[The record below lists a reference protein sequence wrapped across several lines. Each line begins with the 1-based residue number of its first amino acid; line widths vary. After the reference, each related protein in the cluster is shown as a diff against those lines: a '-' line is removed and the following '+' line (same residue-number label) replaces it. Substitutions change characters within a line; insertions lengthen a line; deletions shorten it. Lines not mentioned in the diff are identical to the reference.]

1 MKILVTGSNGMLGSD
16 TARAVTERGH
26 ELICSGRSA
35 EAAVPVPGGS
45 EYVQLDLRDAGTVSR
60 AVAKLCPDAVIH
72 CAAWTNVETAE
83 LAENR
88 GQVFAANSLAS
99 RNLAQACREQGCKML
114 YISTDY
120 VFGGEGSAPHAA
132 DCKTFAPLNVYGE
145 SKLAGENAVAEILNR
160 FFIVRTS
167 WLYGVNGGNFV
178 RSILKAA
185 AEKDELSVVNDQTG
199 TPTYSADLARLIVKM
214 AETEKYGFYHAAN
227 SGGYISWFDFAQ
239 EIVRQARL
247 TVGLVP
253 VSADEYGAAK
263 ARRPHNSRLDMSK
276 LEENG
281 FQPLPHW
288 RDALSRYLRAINAE
302 NRSE

>member
-1 MKILVTGSNGMLGSD
+1 MKILVTGSNGILGSD
-16 TARAVTERGH
+16 TAYAVAERGH

-35 EAAVPVPGGS
+35 EASARMPDGS
-45 EYVQLDLRDAGTVSR
+45 KYVQLELCDDDAVSR
-60 AVAKLCPDAVIH
+60 AVAELCPDAVIH

-83 LAENR
+83 LSENR
-88 GQVFAANSLAS
+88 DQVFAANSLAS
-99 RNLAQACREQGCKML
+99 MNLARACREQGCKML

-120 VFGGEGSAPHAA
+120 VFGGDGSAPHTA
-132 DCKTFAPLNVYGE
+132 DSRDFAPLNVYGK
-145 SKLAGENAVAEILNR
+145 SKLAGENFVSEILSR

-185 AEKDELSVVNDQTG
+185 GEKNELSVVNDQIG
-199 TPTYSADLARLIVKM
+199 TPTYSADLARLIAEMV
-214 AETEKYGFYHAAN
+214 ETEKYGFYHAAN

-239 EIVRQARL
+239 EIVHQAGL
-247 TVGLVP
+247 TAELIP

-288 RDALSRYLRAINAE
+288 RDALSRYLSAINAAYRGE
-302 NRSE
+302 